1 MVKSKKTKR
10 SKTIRQRAS
19 LKRLRQS
26 RRSIRKQRNSHRQHG
41 GNTDMFDSNTIAMKV
56 RNIID
61 SDHFP
66 SEQREL
72 IQHYPH
78 LMKAINTSVSEM
90 LMSKQ
95 STYKSSKPV
104 AHNIDRDIESTI
116 QYVLKGFQLGRER
129 VKKIVKLIVDKLERK
144 ESRSAFGQLT
154 YSLKKFTSR
163 TRSGYTLREL
173 EQKLEEL
180 VPNKIAR
187 ENLIRNERER
197 RTIEKHVAES
207 IRISEILSKPL
218 GSSVSSTIR
227 SRR

>member
-1 MVKSKKTKR
+1 M
-10 SKTIRQRAS
+10 RQRAS

-41 GNTDMFDSNTIAMKV
+41 GNTDMFDSNTIEMKV

-78 LMKAINTSVSEM
+78 LMNAINTSVSEM

-104 AHNIDRDIESTI
+104 AHNIDTDIKSTI
-116 QYVLKGFQLGRER
+116 QYVLKGFILARER
-129 VKKIVKLIVDKLERK
+129 AKTIANLIIDKRERK

-154 YSLKKFTSR
+154 HSLKKRISG
-163 TRSGYTLREL
+163 TRSGKTLREL

-187 ENLIRNERER
+187 ENLIQNERER

-218 GSSVSSTIR
+218 GSSASYTSRYPQRR